1 MGFGLK
7 GNLRWNLFLFSHIA
21 HYILSYSIVES
32 SSDSS
37 GWRLLQLKP
46 RAPNLWEIN
55 VRSHSLTTIWCRIH
69 MKGFPCLRVL
79 TQSLLSSCLHFPG
92 RNLCYCW
99 PLAHSAPNLGLI
111 LGCHVL
117 TPCRPGRL
125 DRFVS
130 ITLGPNPRV
139 HPWVPHD
146 LRSHECK

>member
-21 HYILSYSIVES
+21 HYILSCSSVES

-37 GWRLLQLKP
+37 GCFNWSLGHQISGKSMSDHIHWLQFGAEYTWKAFHVWEYLL
-46 RAPNLWEIN
+46 N
-55 VRSHSLTTIWCRIH
+55 HSCH
-69 MKGFPCLRVL
+69 
-79 TQSLLSSCLHFPG
+79 SCLHFPG

-125 DRFVS
+125 ERFVS